1 MAFYGRVTNESKTSM
16 TFDRVYPNRAIM
28 DASAK
33 NDGVFSGRFV
43 LVEYNTPVREAKD
56 GYYFS

>member
-16 TFDRVYPNRAIM
+16 TFDRVYPNRATM

-43 LVEYNTPVREAKD
+43 LVEYGTPIREAKD